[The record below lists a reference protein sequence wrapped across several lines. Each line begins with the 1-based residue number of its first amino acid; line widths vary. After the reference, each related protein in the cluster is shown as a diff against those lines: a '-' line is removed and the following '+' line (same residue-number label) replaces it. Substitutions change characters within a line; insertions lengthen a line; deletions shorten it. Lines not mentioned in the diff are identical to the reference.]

1 MLDDTM
7 FEDIHEIAENSAYL
21 RAVEDQGSSLD
32 MLNSLPQYEDLQH
45 LEMRLLSENHIN
57 FEDIFHEPC
66 GYYNIRNFLLADG
79 SSDRAVFL
87 YDVEAYRNM
96 RFESARQKV
105 AKMMYER
112 FIAMAENEK
121 THHFFLPGQSTFA
134 SIQSKDE
141 APQPQHHQMMASGQ
155 QTAHH
160 HPQQQQQQQQQRVQ
174 RQHVYNSLSG
184 RTDILGCDEDLR
196 HIVTMGQ
203 AQNSIGIYGQIVDD
217 VRDAVTRG
225 EAPPDVFDQI
235 AKQVLDDLKLD
246 VFPRFCQ
253 SPFYKRYIRCK
264 YIETVR
270 VTVKDFTSYRVLGR
284 GGFGAVHACRKLNSG
299 VFYAMKCVNKKLVK
313 VKNALDNI
321 LEERNVLAMMQSSFV
336 TNLKY
341 ALQDEDNLYLIMDL
355 MLGGDLKFHL
365 INCGKFSERRAR
377 FYAAQVLLGLEHVH
391 SKSVIY
397 RDMKLENVLLDQSG
411 HCRLSD
417 LGLAVVTTVK
427 IKGYAGTPGYTSP
440 EMIRNKL
447 YGPATDIFSYGV
459 MVYRM
464 LCGSKPFKGRSEAEL
479 DRAVLDKKPVFPS
492 DIFSRDAIHLLTGM
506 LQKKAELRLGCG
518 EKGVEEIK
526 SQRFFQSI
534 DWGLLEAGYIDP
546 PFVPNKFDVNAAS
559 LKDIGEFDKTKFRHV
574 KLDEKFRAKVRDFGY
589 VSLLALQQE
598 LVSVMER
605 ADNDKK
611 NDEKNAARNGL
622 NGKPQGED
630 KCCSIM

>member
-1 MLDDTM
+1 MLDENM
-7 FEDIHEIAENSAYL
+7 FEDIHELAENSAYL
-21 RAVEDQGSSLD
+21 RAVEEQGNSLD
-32 MLNSLPQYEDLQH
+32 MLNSLPQYEDLH
-45 LEMRLLSENHIN
+45 YLEQRLLVENAITFDH
-57 FEDIFHEPC
+57 IFHEPC
-66 GYYNIRNFLLADG
+66 GYYNIRNFLIADG

-105 AKMMYER
+105 AKMIYDR
-112 FIAMAENEK
+112 FISYDESEK
-121 THHFFLPGQSTFA
+121 THNSFLPGQSTFA
-134 SIQSKDE
+134 SIQTKE
-141 APQPQHHQMMASGQ
+141 ENQPTTPNGQ
-155 QTAHH
+155 PNIAATGNS
-160 HPQQQQQQQQQRVQ
+160 VQ
-174 RQHVYNSLSG
+174 RQSRLRDANLIAGH
-184 RTDILGCDEDLR
+184 DELR
-196 HIVTMGQ
+196 GLITMGQ
-203 AQNSIGIYGQIVDD
+203 PQNSLGIYGNLVEE
-217 VRDAVTRG
+217 VREAVTRG
-225 EAPPDVFDQI
+225 EAPPDVFDAI
-235 AKQVLDDLKLD
+235 AKQVLDDLRLD

-253 SPFYKRYIRCK
+253 STFYKRYIRCK

-270 VTVKDFTSYRVLGR
+270 VTVRDFTAYRVLGR
-284 GGFGAVHACRKLNSG
+284 GGFGAVHACRKINSG

-341 ALQDEDNLYLIMDL
+341 ALQDEDNLYLVMDL

-440 EMIRNKL
+440 EMIRSKL

-464 LCGSKPFKGRSEAEL
+464 LCGSKPFKGRTEAEL

-518 EKGVEEIK
+518 DRGVEEIK

-605 ADNDKK
+605 ADQKNMMDERNMNRYGKQDQEKK
-611 NDEKNAARNGL
+611 E
-622 NGKPQGED
+622 
-630 KCCSIM
+630 CCSIM

>member
-32 MLNSLPQYEDLQH
+32 MLNSLPQYEELQH
-45 LEMRLLSENHIN
+45 LEMRLLAENHIN

-141 APQPQHHQMMASGQ
+141 APQHQMMAQNQ
-155 QTAHH
+155 QSHLHH
-160 HPQQQQQQQQQRVQ
+160 QQPQQSRPRPQ
-174 RQHVYNSLSG
+174 VYNSLSG
-184 RTDILGCDEDLR
+184 QANVLGTDEDLR

-203 AQNSIGIYGQIVDD
+203 VQNSIGIYGQIVDD
-217 VRDAVTRG
+217 VREAVTRG
-225 EAPPDVFDQI
+225 EAPPDVFDKI

-526 SQRFFQSI
+526 AQRFFQSI

>member
-1 MLDDTM
+1 
-7 FEDIHEIAENSAYL
+7 
-21 RAVEDQGSSLD
+21 
-32 MLNSLPQYEDLQH
+32 
-45 LEMRLLSENHIN
+45 
-57 FEDIFHEPC
+57 
-66 GYYNIRNFLLADG
+66 
-79 SSDRAVFL
+79 
-87 YDVEAYRNM
+87 
-96 RFESARQKV
+96 
-105 AKMMYER
+105 
-112 FIAMAENEK
+112 
-121 THHFFLPGQSTFA
+121 
-134 SIQSKDE
+134 
-141 APQPQHHQMMASGQ
+141 
-155 QTAHH
+155 
-160 HPQQQQQQQQQRVQ
+160 
-174 RQHVYNSLSG
+174 
-184 RTDILGCDEDLR
+184 
-196 HIVTMGQ
+196 MGQ
-203 AQNSIGIYGQIVDD
+203 AQNTLGIYGQLVSD

-225 EAPPDVFDQI
+225 EAPPDVFDSV
-235 AKQVLDDLKLD
+235 ARQVLDDLKLD

-253 SPFYKRYIRCK
+253 SHYYKRYIRCK

-284 GGFGAVHACRKLNSG
+284 GGFGAVHACKKINSG

-321 LEERNVLAMMQSSFV
+321 LEERNVLAMMQSTFV

-417 LGLAVVTTVK
+417 LGLAVVTNVK

-447 YGPATDIFSYGV
+447 YGPATDVFSYGV

-464 LCGSKPFKGRSEAEL
+464 LCGSKPFKGRTEAEL

-518 EKGVEEIK
+518 DKGIDEIK

-546 PFVPNKFDVNAAS
+546 PFIPNKFDVNAAS

-574 KLDEKFRAKVRDFGY
+574 KLDEKFKSKVRDFGY
-589 VSLLALQQE
+589 VSILALHQE
-598 LVSVMER
+598 LVGVMER
-605 ADNDKK
+605 ADADQSNNDKSK
-611 NDEKNAARNGL
+611 ETSRKANPTDDR
-622 NGKPQGED
+622 PTD
-630 KCCSIM
+630 DCCNIM